1 MTEWISER
9 LSEVHDLS
17 RFDSGHESLDDW
29 LRDHAAH
36 ADRMNTARTFVFHEG
51 DGRVISYYGLAMGR
65 VQEEEL
71 PSPVARGGPRVVTVV
86 MVARLAV
93 NRDVQGRGMGR
104 ELLWDAMSRAF
115 SANALAAARA
125 IVVDALDDRAASFY
139 EHFGFIRVASVA
151 PFPLR
156 LAIKMSSVER
166 NLGL

>member
-17 RFDSGHESLDDW
+17 QFDSSQAPLDDW

-36 ADRMNTARTFVFHEG
+36 SRERPTDDRLLQLGHGAGSRRRAPAAGSARWP
-51 DGRVISYYGLAMGR
+51 IS
-65 VQEEEL
+65 
-71 PSPVARGGPRVVTVV
+71 GPRRAGG
-86 MVARLAV
+86 MLAWH
-93 NRDVQGRGMGR
+93 GG

-115 SANALAAARA
+115 AANALATARA
-125 IVVDALDDRAASFY
+125 IVVDALDERAASFY

-151 PFPLR
+151 QFPLR

-166 NLGL
+166 NLGW

>member
-1 MTEWISER
+1 MTEWTSER

-17 RFDSGHESLDDW
+17 RFDSGHESLDEW

-36 ADRMNTARTFVFHEG
+36 ADRMNTARTFVVHEG
-51 DGRVISYYGLAMGR
+51 DRRLIGYYSLAMGR

-71 PSPVARGGPRVVTVV
+71 PSPVARGGPRVVPVV
-86 MVARLAV
+86 LLARLAV
-93 NRDVQGRGMGR
+93 DRKAQGKGVGG

-115 SANALAAARA
+115 TANALAAARA
-125 IVVDALDDRAASFY
+125 IVVDALDERAASFY
-139 EHFGFIRVASVA
+139 EHFGFIRVVSVA

-156 LAIKMSSVER
+156 LAVKMSSVKR

>member
-17 RFDSGHESLDDW
+17 RFDSGHDSLDDW

-36 ADRMNTARTFVFHEG
+36 ANRMNTARTFVLHEG
-51 DGRVISYYGLAMGR
+51 DRRVIGYYSLAMGR

-71 PSPVARGGPRVVTVV
+71 PSLVARGGPRVVPVV
-86 MVARLAV
+86 LVARLAV
-93 NRDVQGRGMGR
+93 DQAQGKGLGG
-104 ELLWDAMSRAF
+104 ELLWDAMSRA
-115 SANALAAARA
+115 SAANALAAARA
-125 IVVDALDDRAASFY
+125 IVVDALDERAASFY
-139 EHFGFIRVASVA
+139 EHFGFIRVASIA
-151 PFPLR
+151 PFPMR